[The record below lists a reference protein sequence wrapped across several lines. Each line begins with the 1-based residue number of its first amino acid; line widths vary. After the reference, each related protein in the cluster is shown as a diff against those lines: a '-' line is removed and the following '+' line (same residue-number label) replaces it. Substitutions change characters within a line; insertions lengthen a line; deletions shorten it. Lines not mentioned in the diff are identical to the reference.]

1 MHSSESH
8 PQTASNVKNCTSSL
22 HQELESLLIPEMQ
35 AIRSADDYA
44 RILQWFY
51 GFISPLEIGIE
62 QHIKSEIL
70 PDIAERKKSHLI
82 LQDLVA
88 LGSSI
93 TDIPINNDLPDIQH
107 QEQAIG
113 AMYVLE
119 GSTLGG
125 KVIANMLTKNAA
137 GFKFSTHYFT
147 AYGKE
152 TGSKW
157 RIFLDLMNQ
166 YQSTEQV
173 ETIIETANETFL
185 KFRNWIQLN
194 QHTIK

>member
-51 GFISPLEIGIE
+51 GFVFPLEISIE
-62 QHIKSEIL
+62 QKIKPDIL

-137 GFKFSTHYFT
+137 GFKNSIHYFT

-166 YQSTEQV
+166 YQSTKQV

>member
-1 MHSSESH
+1 MLSSELH
-8 PQTASNVKNCTSSL
+8 PQTSSKVKDRTSSL
-22 HQELESLLIPEMQ
+22 HQELESLLIPELQ
-35 AIRSADDYA
+35 TIRSADEYE

-51 GFISPLEIGIE
+51 GFIFPLENSIE
-62 QHIKSEIL
+62 QKIKPQIL
-70 PDIAERKKSHLI
+70 PDIAERKKSQLI

-93 TDIPINNDLPDIQH
+93 TDIPINHDLPNIQH
-107 QEQAIG
+107 QEHAIG

-125 KVIANMLTKNAA
+125 KIIANMLTKNAA
-137 GFKFSTHYFT
+137 SFKNSIHYFT

-157 RIFLDLMNQ
+157 RIFLEHMNQ
-166 YQSTEQV
+166 YQSTAQV

-185 KFRNWIQLN
+185 KFRNWIRHN
-194 QHTIK
+194 QHTTK